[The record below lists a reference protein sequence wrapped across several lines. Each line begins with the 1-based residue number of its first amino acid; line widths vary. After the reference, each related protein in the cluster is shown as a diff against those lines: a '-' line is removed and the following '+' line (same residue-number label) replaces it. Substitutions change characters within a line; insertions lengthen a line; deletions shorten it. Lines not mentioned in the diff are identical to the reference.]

1 MTAVSEPLQWQRP
14 KIVLV
19 RNGAQK
25 EVSGEHCRYA
35 WLIRPD
41 ISTELDHL
49 CWITSQVRG

>member
-1 MTAVSEPLQWQRP
+1 MTAVSEPLKWQRP

-49 CWITSQVRG
+49 CWITSQARG